1 MFFGTSLIFT
11 FFCMILFISCNS
23 TELVSSWNEPSLSIK
38 KFHKILVV
46 GLTGKGEFD
55 MKQDLEMDMV
65 DAFYYKG
72 VDAYS
77 AYTLYG
83 PKAFNEKDPKKLLME
98 LKDTTF
104 DAIFCMVLIDKD
116 KEKYY
121 NPPTNNNN
129 MQGNQ
134 NYNNGNGSNYNNG
147 TNYNNGGNYNNGTN
161 YNNGSNYNNGTNYN
175 NGGNYNN
182 GNNYNNSNNYNNGG
196 YYNNNNGV
204 GNYYNNA
211 SNSVSTP
218 GYYSTTTNY
227 TIESDLFSIKNDS
240 LIYYAETKSYD
251 PSDMNKMSL
260 DISKDIISD
269 MLKKGVIPMNQKMR
283 KKR

>member
-1 MFFGTSLIFT
+1 MKLFLGIGSIPLFFSLI
-11 FFCMILFISCNS
+11 LFLSCNS
-23 TELVSSWNEPSLSIK
+23 TDLVSSWNEPSLSIK
-38 KFHKILVV
+38 RFHKILVI
-46 GLTGKGEFD
+46 GLTGKDESS

-83 PKAFNEKDPKKLLME
+83 PKAFNGKDPKKLLME
-98 LKDTTF
+98 IKDTSF
-104 DAIFCMVLIDKD
+104 DAILCMVLIDKD

-121 NPPTNNNN
+121 NAPTTNN
-129 MQGNQ
+129 MQRNQ
-134 NYNNGNGSNYNNG
+134 NYNNGNRSNYNNNNSNNLNNG
-147 TNYNNGGNYNNGTN
+147 NNSNNGFNYNNNGNYNN
-161 YNNGSNYNNGTNYN
+161 NNN
-175 NGGNYNN
+175 
-182 GNNYNNSNNYNNGG
+182 NNYNNGG

-218 GYYSTTTNY
+218 GYYSTTTTY
-227 TIESDLFSIKNDS
+227 TIESDLFSVKNDS

-269 MLKKGVIPMNQKMR
+269 MMKKGVIPMNTNVR
-283 KKR
+283 KKK